1 LEQGIAPVQ
10 RMVRMTE
17 VLEMRIRTR
26 WAHRWGVQQRLGGLR
41 LFVWM
46 RPGVLAVPL
55 CVFALLRLHGLTMQL
70 RVLLREVLLLL
81 THSLRVLFLLLQL
94 RDPRLFLHVHAG

>member
-1 LEQGIAPVQ
+1 MA
-10 RMVRMTE
+10 
-17 VLEMRIRTR
+17 
-26 WAHRWGVQQRLGGLR
+26 
-41 LFVWM
+41 LFVLM

-94 RDPRLFLHVHAG
+94 RDPRLFLRVHAG